1 MYVHIRAGVQKE
13 NRERNRVTGNA
24 LWQAEADRYPLPV
37 SGQGIGIAKSL
48 FYEVV
53 GRCEKVGE
61 GGVSQ
66 SGKVALRVI
75 ILP

>member
-13 NRERNRVTGNA
+13 NREGNGVTGNA

-37 SGQGIGIAKSL
+37 AVQRIGIGKPL
-48 FYEVV
+48 LYEVI

-61 GGVSQ
+61 GGASQ

-75 ILP
+75 LLP